1 MNETGEKVNI
11 NNEATTC
18 FIAKKIVIAAKKTL
32 NLNFLMFAYL

>member
-18 FIAKKIVIAAKKTL
+18 FKAKKIVIAAKEKL
-32 NLNFLMFAYL
+32 NLDF